1 MPNPALRGSIRP
13 APGLGV
19 LLTPCVIHWRLK
31 RRRFG
36 LGAGTSMAMA
46 ALGGAGLAGER
57 REGHSGRGLWCK
69 GGACA
74 RAGSGRTQARVTQGW
89 GGLQKAWPWRSG
101 GGESPVAVLRQ
112 PSGPRP
118 KFLGEKGGT
127 GLQGAH
133 LGVGSK
139 EGPAQRG
146 RRREPAAKTTR
157 SPGRSRCG
165 RRGRR
170 RKVRGGSWRCG
181 GAEALLGRSFG
192 VVEGCG
198 YGGAEEVR
206 AAELA
211 RVRRT

>member
-1 MPNPALRGSIRP
+1 MACGRWRRWNAPETSVPRRRTMGGRRSLPNPALRGSIRP

-36 LGAGTSMAMA
+36 LGAGTSMAMV

-69 GGACA
+69 GSARA
-74 RAGSGRTQARVTQGW
+74 RAGSGRTQARVTRGW

-101 GGESPVAVLRQ
+101 GGGSPAAVLRQ

-133 LGVGSK
+133 LGVGLK

-146 RRREPAAKTTR
+146 RRRESAAKTTR

-170 RKVRGGSWRCG
+170 RKVR
-181 GAEALLGRSFG
+181 
-192 VVEGCG
+192 
-198 YGGAEEVR
+198 
-206 AAELA
+206 
-211 RVRRT
+211 